1 MDVSILVA
9 GFVLLLAVVAGGYV
23 VVTKVVVREVPDSQR
38 AAVFRGGSFL
48 RLAGPG
54 RTTVLPM
61 VERAV
66 MLTIGD
72 EGTALVEGRAQFG
85 GADIPVRS
93 SAHLESGERVH
104 IIGFDREEAAVVLK
118 AGA

>member
-1 MDVSILVA
+1 MDIWILFVMNAAVLAILVA
-9 GFVLLLAVVAGGYV
+9 GFF
-23 VVTKVVVREVPDSQR
+23 VVTKVMLRNVPDNQR

-48 RLAGPG
+48 KLGGPG
-54 RTTVLPM
+54 RTLVLPM
-61 VERAV
+61 VDRAV

-93 SAHLESGERVH
+93 SAHLESGERVR
-104 IIGFDREEAAVVLK
+104 IIGFDREEAAVILK
-118 AGA
+118 A